1 MPELPELE
9 VIKNFLESRIINL
22 NIQEVIIKKPLVFRC
37 LLASFRNSLV
47 NHKFT
52 QITRSGKFLVFKN
65 TADQFMIMNLMLS
78 GRLQYTHL
86 KTRINSATCF
96 QIRFENDQE
105 LRYFDQKLMGR
116 IYLVTEPEFLTVP
129 QFMELG
135 VEPLGDNFS
144 LQQLQDG
151 LKRYWGMVKNT
162 LRNQHFIAGIGNA
175 YSDEILFHAGINPLR
190 KSSELSPEE
199 VNRLFDSIKIVLK
212 NAIEQIQEKIGF
224 DIHIENREFM
234 KVHNRGGKAC
244 FVCGTNISEL
254 TPDGELTNF
263 CRGCQK

>member
-9 VIKNFLESRIINL
+9 VIKNFLESRIINV

-37 LLASFRNSLV
+37 LLDSFRNALIE
-47 NHKFT
+47 NKII
-52 QITRSGKFLVFKN
+52 QITRKGKFLIFKN
-65 TADQFMIMNLMLS
+65 TSNQYITMNLMLS
-78 GRLQYTHL
+78 GRLQYTHF
-86 KTRINSATCF
+86 KTKINSATCF

-116 IYLVTEPEFLTVP
+116 IYLVTKAEFSTIP

-135 VEPLGDNFS
+135 VEPLSDNFS
-144 LQQLQDG
+144 PEQLQDG

-199 VNRLFDSIKIVLK
+199 VIRLFDAIKIILK
-212 NAIEQIQEKIGF
+212 NSIEQIQEKIGV

-234 KVHNRGGKAC
+234 KVHNRGGKPC

>member
-9 VIKNFLESRIINL
+9 VLKNFLEPRITNF

-37 LLASFRNSLV
+37 LLDSFRKALV
-47 NHKFT
+47 GNKII
-52 QITRSGKFLVFKN
+52 QITRRGKFLIFKN
-65 TADQFMIMNLMLS
+65 SIEQFLMMNLMLS
-78 GRLQYTHL
+78 GRLQYTH
-86 KTRINSATCF
+86 TRTKINAATCF

-116 IYLVTEPEFLTVP
+116 IYLVTETEFSTVP
-129 QFMELG
+129 QFLELG
-135 VEPLGDNFS
+135 VEPLSDDFS
-144 LQQLQDG
+144 LNQLQNG

-190 KSSELSPEE
+190 KSSELAPEE
-199 VNRLFDSIKIVLK
+199 VKRLFDSIKSVLED
-212 NAIEQIQEKIGF
+212 AIMQIQEKIGV

-234 KVHNRGGKAC
+234 KVHNRGGKPC
-244 FVCGTNISEL
+244 LICGTKISEL
-254 TPDGELTNF
+254 TPEGELTNF
-263 CRGCQK
+263 CRHCQK